1 MTQPDAAECA
11 RREAL
16 IAEHVEAENRH
27 DVQRTLNTM
36 GPEPRYEV
44 PGLGGVFVG
53 QETVGAFLGGFFA
66 AFPNIQ
72 STAERFYHAP
82 DATIVEVR
90 SVGTH
95 EGEFEGIP
103 ANGKPLDL
111 RTIGVFPFDGKVMT
125 GEKVYSNDLI
135 LLRQITSDDELKA

>member
-1 MTQPDAAECA
+1 MTQLDAAECA

-16 IAEHVEAENRH
+16 IAEHVEAENCH
-27 DVQRTLNTM
+27 DAQRTLDTM

-44 PGLGGVFVG
+44 PGLGGEFVG
-53 QETVGAFLGGFFA
+53 QETVRAFLEGFFA
-66 AFPNIQ
+66 AFPNIR

-82 DATIVEVR
+82 EATIVEVH

-95 EGEFEGIP
+95 EGEFEGIT
-103 ANGKPLDL
+103 ANGRPLDL
-111 RTIGVFPFDGKVMT
+111 RTIGIFPFDGQVMT

-135 LLRQITSDDELKA
+135 LLRQITSGDVSAA